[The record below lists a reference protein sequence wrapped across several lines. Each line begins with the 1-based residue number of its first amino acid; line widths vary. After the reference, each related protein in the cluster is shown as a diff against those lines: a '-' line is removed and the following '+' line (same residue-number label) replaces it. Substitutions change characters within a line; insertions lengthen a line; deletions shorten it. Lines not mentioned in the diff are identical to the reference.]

1 MASYP
6 SIEFPNNI
14 VPETFNINAFVSR
27 ALQSDNVL
35 TSSLNVL
42 GQSNTINNTGDLSSN
57 TITSTGLVTCNNG
70 LTVTGA
76 ILNYGTYAASGLMTL
91 NGGLSVTANG
101 LTSNTITSSD

>member
-14 VPETFNINAFVSR
+14 VPETFNKNAFVSR

-42 GQSNTINNTGDLSSN
+42 GPSTLNTLQSNTINNTGALSSN
-57 TITSTGLVTCNNG
+57 TITSTGALSSNSITCSNG
-70 LTVTGA
+70 LSSGSISNTGA
-76 ILNYGTYAASGLMTL
+76 
-91 NGGLSVTANG
+91 
-101 LTSNTITSSD
+101 LTSNTITSDM